1 MKKLPAFFIIIL
13 FFFISSFS
21 YAQEFNFKKAYEDY
35 LFNFNKYR
43 KSHSEYITAKEAY
56 SSYKTLTSKN
66 TAKEKT
72 SKLILNEDEVIR
84 TYLTALRLKLAE
96 TTGVSS
102 YEQNVIYL
110 KLDKEIS
117 LYLKHQ
123 DRVSIAGDLEDL
135 VKLAQENKENYKTT
149 ETLSYQTLGSIF
161 ASKEINLRN
170 KLNNQITLLKEKIGE
185 IRQKGDKQTTKIE
198 RWLLEAE
205 NRLLKSQ
212 EKEFEAQQK
221 LAQLKSTNR
230 YKNKDYN
237 EAQYLFEQSHQYL
250 KEASKQLQEIIRET
264 KTAD

>member
-1 MKKLPAFFIIIL
+1 MKKLLIFFITIL
-13 FFFISSFS
+13 FFFISYSA

-43 KSHSEYITAKEAY
+43 ESHGEYVTAKEAY
-56 SSYKTLTSKN
+56 LSYKTLTSKN

-72 SKLILNEDEVIR
+72 AKLLLNEDEVIR
-84 TYLTALRLKLAE
+84 TYLTAIRLKLSG
-96 TTGVSS
+96 TTGISN

-110 KLDKEIS
+110 KLDKEVT
-117 LYLKHQ
+117 LYLTHQ
-123 DRVSIAGDLEDL
+123 DSVNVAGDLEDL
-135 VKLAQENKENYKTT
+135 VKLAQENKENYKAT

-170 KLNNQITLLKEKIGE
+170 KLNGQITLLKDKLGE
-185 IRQKGDKQTTKIE
+185 IRQKGNKQTAKAE

-212 EKEFEAQQK
+212 EKEFEAQQILSQIK
-221 LAQLKSTNR
+221 TTDR

-250 KEASKQLQEIIRET
+250 KEASSQLQEVIREI